1 MPETPHRGVGCLVI
15 GMSGVIPEA
24 ERRRERPW
32 GARSGNALFTSRKP
46 YGERLSVAWCAMQL
60 EPDSPVGRLSGKRV
74 VITGAARGI
83 GADMAR
89 TFAAEGADLAL
100 VDVLADELR
109 AVADDIGAQVVVGD
123 LRAPDAAQST
133 INAAIDL
140 LGGVDV
146 LVNNAGVLRFSS
158 ILDMTVEDW
167 DLTFEVNA
175 RSMLITTQAAVRRMI
190 AVERGSRN
198 SVGKI
203 VNMASM
209 GGKLGS
215 PNQAHYCAS
224 KAAVIAFT
232 RVSAMEFGPYGINVN
247 CICPGYVL
255 TEMGA
260 ATRTPEMVA
269 AWSSKSPLARLAEP
283 SDVSRTALF
292 LASSDSDYC
301 TGQAMN
307 VSGGMVMH

>member
-1 MPETPHRGVGCLVI
+1 MPTKPK
-15 GMSGVIPEA
+15 
-24 ERRRERPW
+24 
-32 GARSGNALFTSRKP
+32 GAP
-46 YGERLSVAWCAMQL
+46 
-60 EPDSPVGRLSGKRV
+60 GRLTGRRV
-74 VITGAARGI
+74 VVTGAARGI
-83 GADMAR
+83 GAAIAAA
-89 TFAAEGADLAL
+89 FATEGAQLAIIDQL
-100 VDVLADELR
+100 SDETSAIAATLG
-109 AVADDIGAQVVVGD
+109 AVPIVGD
-123 LRAPDAAQST
+123 LRDPDHARQAT
-133 INAAIDL
+133 AAAIDA
-140 LGGVDV
+140 LGGIDV
-146 LVNNAGVLRFSS
+146 LINNAGILRFSS
-158 ILDMTVEDW
+158 ILDMSSDEW

-175 RSMLITTQAAVRRMI
+175 RSMLFTTQVAVRQMI
-190 AVERGSRN
+190 AQGRGDAVSA
-198 SVGKI
+198 GKI

-260 ATRTPEMVA
+260 ATRTPAMID

-283 SDVSRTALF
+283 ADVAKTAVF